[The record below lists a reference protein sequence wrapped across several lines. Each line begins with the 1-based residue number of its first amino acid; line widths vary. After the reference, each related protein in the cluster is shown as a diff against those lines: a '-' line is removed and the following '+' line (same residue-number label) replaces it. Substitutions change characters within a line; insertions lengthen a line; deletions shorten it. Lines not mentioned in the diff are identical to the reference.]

1 MNGKQFYAICDLP
14 SITDTSYIMSHLK
27 AYHGFYLDER
37 NVSANFNFR
46 ISMLQKA
53 EDQIWFEL

>member
-1 MNGKQFYAICDLP
+1 MANSFILFVTFLLLLIHHD
-14 SITDTSYIMSHLK
+14 MSHLK